1 MKFTAT
7 QLVTKISVSDV
18 LVSKSFYEN
27 ILGFQVDDRY
37 TINVKSKKDKN
48 KKHQKEFQ
56 KESYMQLNAPSN
68 NGGAF
73 TLGLFKDIKK
83 PFKKV
88 PKNGTVPSFIV
99 DDIHATLHHFLEK
112 HVVVEVAME
121 QATGDDKYIIEN
133 KSDEGYVDLFF
144 FFCDP
149 DNNSLVI
156 RQNLP
161 KLPA

>member
-7 QLVTKISVSDV
+7 QLVTKISVSDM
-18 LVSKSFYEN
+18 LLSKSFYERM
-27 ILGFQVDDRY
+27 LGFKLDERY
-37 TINVKSKKDKN
+37 TINSGGDYQKD
-48 KKHQKEFQ
+48 
-56 KESYMQLNAPSN
+56 SYMQLNAPSS

-73 TLGLFKDIKK
+73 TLGLYKDIDK
-83 PFKKV
+83 PFDAM
-88 PKNGTVPSFIV
+88 PQTGTVPSFIV
-99 DDIHATLHHFLEK
+99 DDVHATLHHFLQQK
-112 HVVVEVAME
+112 IAVIA
-121 QATGDDKYIIEN
+121 AGNGSGDNQYIIKNE
-133 KSDEGYVDLFF
+133 SDEGYVDLFF